1 MVRIFRGR
9 GNVTFCARIRVF
21 DECTAIFAIARDCAA
36 VREVFTGQI
45 LNIEQDRLTKI
56 AETIFFFPS
65 PCFSLGP
72 KRAEAQKV
80 RDWTMN
86 AALGETVEGKG

>member
-56 AETIFFFPS
+56 AETIFF
-65 PCFSLGP
+65 SLP
-72 KRAEAQKV
+72 RAFHWG
-80 RDWTMN
+80 RN
-86 AALGETVEGKG
+86 ARKLKKFATGQ